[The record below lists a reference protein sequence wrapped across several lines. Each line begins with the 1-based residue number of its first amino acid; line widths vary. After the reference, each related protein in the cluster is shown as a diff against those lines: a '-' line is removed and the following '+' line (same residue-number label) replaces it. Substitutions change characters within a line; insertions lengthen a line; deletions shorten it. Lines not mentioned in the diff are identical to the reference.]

1 MPLQA
6 WPQALLHCWAGVQ
19 AEGVGDLGG
28 GPSAG
33 PQALALI
40 AHPSVSSLLSQK
52 TQNSGRQAGWGA
64 PHTRPACCSPVAGL
78 GTMVLDVGLQGDGE
92 PLLQLVH
99 HAALHHPRAV
109 CKEGSS
115 AVPAW
120 P

>member
-1 MPLQA
+1 MEVP
-6 WPQALLHCWAGVQ
+6 VQ
-19 AEGVGDLGG
+19 
-28 GPSAG
+28 GPK
-33 PQALALI
+33 ALALT
-40 AHPSVSSLLSQK
+40 AHPECLQSALPEDPEQR
-52 TQNSGRQAGWGA
+52 RQAGWGT

-78 GTMVLDVGLQGDGE
+78 GTVVLDVGLQGDGE

-115 AVPAW
+115 VVPAR